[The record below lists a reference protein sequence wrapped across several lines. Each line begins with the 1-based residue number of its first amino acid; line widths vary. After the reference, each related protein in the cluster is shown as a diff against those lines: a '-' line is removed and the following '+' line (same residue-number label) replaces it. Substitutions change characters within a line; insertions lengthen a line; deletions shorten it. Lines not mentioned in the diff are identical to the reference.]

1 MRSES
6 IHREQRR
13 HQRVPAGI
21 GVRIS
26 TIEPDRD
33 PWTGRPVFR
42 ASSETCA
49 NLSRGGAFVHT
60 DQPLAPGRR
69 ILMELAI
76 PDGTPFEAI
85 GRVAWSRHVPE
96 PRPGDEGSGIGIEFL
111 GAAAD
116 HFQALEAFLADKH
129 GAGGSPH

>member
-1 MRSES
+1 MGVDASYTEL
-6 IHREQRR
+6 RR
-13 HQRVPAGI
+13 HTRVSAGM

-49 NLSRGGAFVHT
+49 NLSRGGAYVRT

-69 ILMELAI
+69 ILMELSI
-76 PDGTPFEAI
+76 PNGPSFEAI
-85 GRVAWSRHVPE
+85 GRVAWSRRITSPGA
-96 PRPGDEGSGIGIEFL
+96 GDEGSGIGIEFL

-116 HFQALEAFLADKH
+116 HFQALESYLAHTNDPTT
-129 GAGGSPH
+129 ARV

>member
-6 IHREQRR
+6 IYCEQRR
-13 HQRVPAGI
+13 HTRFPAGMD
-21 GVRIS
+21 VRIS

-42 ASSETCA
+42 ASAETCA
-49 NLSRGGAFVHT
+49 NLSRGGAFIRT
-60 DQPLAPGRR
+60 EQPLAPGRR

-76 PDGTPFEAI
+76 PNGASFEAI
-85 GRVAWSRHVPE
+85 GRVAWSRRVSS
-96 PRPGDEGSGIGIEFL
+96 PRPGNDGSGIGIEFL

-116 HFQALEAFLADKH
+116 HFQALDAYLADDD
-129 GAGGSPH
+129 GDDGNRG